1 MRNAAKAFSNV
12 ITVWIS
18 LLFIISFSSIFWR
31 YSVSTEAKSNFSSGS
46 PSCTVSPGFL
56 YTSKIRLPTG
66 DTMIS
71 SESGTSFPVA
81 AMEISI
87 GPLSTVPIGMFS
99 IGIFPSSQ
107 RGSSKNN
114 SMRTASAVAMRMIL
128 FFFLFWSS

>member
-1 MRNAAKAFSNV
+1 
-12 ITVWIS
+12 
-18 LLFIISFSSIFWR
+18 
-31 YSVSTEAKSNFSSGS
+31 
-46 PSCTVSPGFL
+46 
-56 YTSKIRLPTG
+56 
-66 DTMIS
+66 MIS

-87 GPLSTVPIGMFS
+87 GPLSTVPIGMCS